1 MPYSL
6 DEVNTVFFIFVS
18 FRGYAEMVQR
28 RLKAVGL
35 VVDLHFHGTQPIM
48 ELLDD
53 VARRGVLYAIVITSQ
68 HEVHRSVTVNILHGT
83 PQGKDQKLLAG
94 IKTHNGKGFIGK
106 NKNTRCIQTIYK
118 NWKGKEDSHE
128 LLFTVIK
135 LKSVQ
140 IFTGI
145 DKSFSLRTSAVHF
158 ILIVWLQLN
167 DSQWKF
173 NSPTIIIILPELTNV
188 KACINKIYVCITF
201 EH

>member
-1 MPYSL
+1 
-6 DEVNTVFFIFVS
+6 
-18 FRGYAEMVQR
+18 MVQR

-106 NKNTRCIQTIYK
+106 KQGVFRNNKN
-118 NWKGKEDSHE
+118 WEGKEDFP
-128 LLFTVIK
+128 LLWATIVKVESAQVFIG
-135 LKSVQ
+135 VQ
-140 IFTGI
+140 KRFC
-145 DKSFSLRTSAVHF
+145 LRRALVHF
-158 ILIVWLQLN
+158 NFTALSSLF
-167 DSQWKF
+167 SR
-173 NSPTIIIILPELTNV
+173 T
-188 KACINKIYVCITF
+188 
-201 EH
+201 

>member
-1 MPYSL
+1 MKS
-6 DEVNTVFFIFVS
+6 TQFFFIFVS

-140 IFTGI
+140 IFTRI
-145 DKSFSLRTSAVHF
+145 DKRFSLHTSIVHF

-173 NSPTIIIILPELTNV
+173 YSLQL
-188 KACINKIYVCITF
+188 
-201 EH
+201 